1 MPSTAT
7 PVLGFPLFYIQ
18 LLTVRKP
25 EILQVFLKLLPLN
38 LLAKTPAE
46 PGEQICSMKQT
57 INVEERKDIAR
68 I

>member
-18 LLTVRKP
+18 LPTVKKS
-25 EILQVFLKLLPLN
+25 EILQVFLQLLPLN

-46 PGEQICSMKQT
+46 PGAQICSMKQT
-57 INVEERKDIAR
+57 TNVEERKDIAR